1 MDACGKMTKP
11 QVLIYMYFHTAAQF
25 LHDNGVLLH
34 YNDQLK
40 GLSNLY
46 FIDPIWLANMLA
58 EIITVP
64 QRQTFVQN
72 GILKES
78 DIPFIFRDTIKFPVK
93 FHKQYLQ
100 LMERYEIALS
110 LGNGQYLIPSM
121 LPLERPNLSLPF
133 AIPKRITYEEVS
145 VEEMGSTTTEEEWQ
159 YPVATEP
166 VECIRRRYKMAYIPS
181 GFWSRLISRLLIN
194 LKRSGIAEGC
204 NIEKMS
210 YWRRGLVVSYDT
222 GGFLV
227 ESLIPPS
234 AGMCSCNQTPP
245 TIPAIKLYPPSLQS
259 CTPCEPQHADNHM
272 IIT

>member
-1 MDACGKMTKP
+1 M
-11 QVLIYMYFHTAAQF
+11 YMFLCPTAAQF

-72 GILKES
+72 GILKET
-78 DIPFIFRDTIKFPVK
+78 DVPFIFRDTKRFPSKFYQ
-93 FHKQYLQ
+93 QYLQ
-100 LMERYEIALS
+100 LMERYEIALA

-121 LPLERPNLSLPF
+121 LPMDRPQIESVCIPSNAPQVAIGLPTNK
-133 AIPKRITYEEVS
+133 AES
-145 VEEMGSTTTEEEWQ
+145 Q
-159 YPVATEP
+159 YPVVMEG

-194 LKRSGIAEGC
+194 LKRSGMVEDARLD
-204 NIEKMS
+204 S
-210 YWRRGLVVSYDT
+210 SAAYWKRGIMVTYES
-222 GGFLV
+222 GQFLV
-227 ESLIPPS
+227 ESVLS
-234 AGMCSCNQTPP
+234 TSSGE
-245 TIPAIKLYPPSLQS
+245 L
-259 CTPCEPQHADNHM
+259 
-272 IIT
+272 